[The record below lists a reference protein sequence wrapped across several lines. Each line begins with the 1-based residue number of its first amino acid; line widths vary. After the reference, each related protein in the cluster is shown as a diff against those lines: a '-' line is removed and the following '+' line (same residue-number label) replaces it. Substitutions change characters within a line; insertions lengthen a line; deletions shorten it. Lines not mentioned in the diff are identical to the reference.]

1 MELLMPIIFSY
12 LHVNKHNKMLLKTI
26 NVKLQKEL
34 LGQNQVI
41 CQWEFYIKT
50 LKYTVLFK
58 ASQNTKIW

>member
-26 NVKLQKEL
+26 NVKLQKEF

-50 LKYTVLFK
+50 LK
-58 ASQNTKIW
+58 